1 MARRSPATVTENSYQ
16 ALGVRAVINASST
29 LTALGGS
36 VMPPEVTAAMEQASR
51 SHVDMHELHQAVGR
65 ELALLTRN
73 EAAYVTSGCAA
84 AVVHAVLACA
94 TGGDPG
100 LIARMP
106 AGNGLATEVIMH
118 RAHRI
123 PYDRAVELAGGTII
137 EIGNVIQ
144 TFSWELEAAISDRT
158 AAVLWVAGS
167 HLPQQAALGLA
178 TTVAIARRHA
188 VPVIVDAAAQLPPA
202 SSLWR
207 FTAESGADLAL
218 FSGGKG
224 LRGPQSS
231 GLLLGKREWVEAA
244 RANGAPH
251 QRLARP
257 MKAGKEEIMGL
268 LAAVRRY
275 MTLDHDK
282 LLLGWEETV
291 CYWAER
297 LAHIRGITAM
307 RAFPNEAGQ
316 PTPRLR
322 VEVNPRLAGQNA
334 AEAAGRLWE
343 LDPRIAC
350 LTSPPDAF
358 YLTPDTLGEGEAE
371 IVIDALVS
379 VLRARRS

>member
-1 MARRSPATVTENSYQ
+1 MTAPELPVPAAENSYR
-16 ALGVRAVINASST
+16 ALGVRPVINASAT

-36 VMPPEVTAAMEQASR
+36 VMPPEVTAAMEEASR
-51 SHVDMHELHQAVGR
+51 SHVDMHELHQAAGR
-65 ELALLTRN
+65 ELAVLTRN

-84 AVVHAVLACA
+84 AIVQAVLACA

-100 LIARMP
+100 AISRMP
-106 AGNGLATEVIMH
+106 GGAGLRTEVIMH

-123 PYDRAVELAGGTII
+123 PYDRAVELAGGTIV
-137 EIGNVIQ
+137 EVGNVLQ
-144 TFSWELEAAISDRT
+144 TFDWELEEAITDQT

-178 TTVAIARRHA
+178 QTVAIAHQRH
-188 VPVIVDAAAQLPPA
+188 VPVIVDAAAQIPPA
-202 SSLWR
+202 SNLWH
-207 FTAESGADLAL
+207 FTTDIGADLAL
-218 FSGGKG
+218 FSGGKA
-224 LRGPQSS
+224 LRGPQPS
-231 GLLLGKREWVEAA
+231 GLLLGQRELVEAA

-275 MTLDHDK
+275 LRLDHDK

-291 CYWAER
+291 RGWAQR
-297 LAHIRGITAM
+297 LAPVPGVTAT

-322 VEVNPRLAGQNA
+322 VEVDPRRAGQDA
-334 AEAAGRLWE
+334 AEVAGRLWE
-343 LDPRIAC
+343 LDPRIAS
-350 LTSPPDAF
+350 LPSPPDAF

-371 IVIDALVS
+371 IVIDALLG
-379 VLRARRS
+379 VLTG

>member
-1 MARRSPATVTENSYQ
+1 VTAPELPVPAAENSYR
-16 ALGVRAVINASST
+16 ALGVRPVINASAT

-36 VMPPEVTAAMEQASR
+36 VMPPEVTAAMEEASR

-65 ELALLTRN
+65 ELAMLTRN

-84 AVVHAVLACA
+84 AIVQAVLACA

-100 LIARMP
+100 AISRMP
-106 AGNGLATEVIMH
+106 GGAGLRTEVIMH

-123 PYDRAVELAGGTII
+123 PYDRAVELAGGTIV
-137 EIGNVIQ
+137 EIGNVLQ
-144 TFSWELEAAISDRT
+144 TFDWELEAAITDQT

-178 TTVAIARRHA
+178 QTVAIAHQRR
-188 VPVIVDAAAQLPPA
+188 VPVIVDAAAQIPPA
-202 SSLWR
+202 SNLWH
-207 FTAESGADLAL
+207 FTTEIGADLAL
-218 FSGGKG
+218 FSGGKA
-224 LRGPQSS
+224 LRGPQPS
-231 GLLLGKREWVEAA
+231 GLLLGQRKLVEAA

-257 MKAGKEEIMGL
+257 MKAGKEEIVGL

-275 MTLDHDK
+275 LRLDHDK

-291 CYWAER
+291 RDWAER
-297 LAHIRGITAM
+297 LAPVPGITAT

-322 VEVNPRLAGQNA
+322 VEVDPRRAGQDA
-334 AEAAGRLWE
+334 AEVAGRLWE
-343 LDPRIAC
+343 LDPRIAS
-350 LTSPPDAF
+350 LPSPPDAF

-371 IVIDALVS
+371 IVIDALLG
-379 VLRARRS
+379 VLTG